1 LAGLRALPFFGAED
15 ARNAAARRRVGSTN
29 CFTRGGD
36 YGARRVPAMQD
47 RRTGTPTDSEVSE
60 MAHGWQFY
68 MNPGP
73 TNIPDRILRAMD
85 RATMDFTGAQF
96 RAIAEECLAGLKR
109 IFKTEHSI
117 LAYAA
122 TGHGAWEAALVNL
135 FSPGDKV
142 LLIESGFFSLNW
154 GLRGQTF
161 GLEVETLPNDWRR
174 AADPAKL
181 EARLR
186 ADTQHQIKAVLVV
199 HNETSTGVAHPV
211 AELRRAIDAAK
222 HPALYL
228 VDTISSLASF
238 DFRMDEWG
246 VDVVVA
252 GSQKG
257 LMLPTGMAFTAVSA
271 KALAATA
278 TAKLPRVYWDW
289 KRLLD
294 PSHGHWNGTVPV
306 HFFFGLQEA
315 LRMLE
320 EEGLDNVFARHHRLA
335 EATRRA
341 VRVWRSNNGPEIFA
355 LDPQA
360 QSDSITAVLVPDG
373 YDADKVRTAALD
385 KFNVSLGGGLDRLR
399 GRVFRIGHMGD
410 LNEPM
415 VLGAIAAVEMA
426 LDLTGVPH
434 GKGAVSAAM
443 EYLTETA

>member
-1 LAGLRALPFFGAED
+1 
-15 ARNAAARRRVGSTN
+15 
-29 CFTRGGD
+29 
-36 YGARRVPAMQD
+36 
-47 RRTGTPTDSEVSE
+47 
-60 MAHGWQFY
+60 

-73 TNIPDRILRAMD
+73 TNIPERILRAMD
-85 RATMDFTGAQF
+85 RGAIDFTGAQF
-96 RAIAEECLAGLKR
+96 RAISEECFAGLKR
-109 IFKTEHSI
+109 VFKTRETV

-142 LLIESGFFSLNW
+142 LVVESGFFSLNW
-154 GLRGQTF
+154 GMRGQAF

-186 ADTQHQIKAVLVV
+186 ADTGHQIKAVLAV
-199 HNETSTGVAHPV
+199 HNETSTGVAHPI
-211 AELRRAIDAAK
+211 AEMRRAIDAAR
-222 HPALYL
+222 HPALFL

-278 TAKLPRVYWDW
+278 AAKLPRVYWDW
-289 KRLLD
+289 RRLMGEA
-294 PSHGHWNGTVPV
+294 SQAYWNGTAPV
-306 HFFFGLQEA
+306 HFFYGLQEA

-341 VRVWRSNNGPEIFA
+341 GRGWAHNDGAEVYAMAPG
-355 LDPQA
+355 A
-360 QSDSITAVLVPDG
+360 QSNTVTAVLVAEG
-373 YDADKVRTAALD
+373 SDADRVRQTALD
-385 KFNVSLGGGLDRLR
+385 RFNVSLGGGLDRLK
-399 GRVFRIGHMGD
+399 GRVFRIGHLGD

-415 VLGAIAAVEMA
+415 LLGTIAAVEMA
-426 LDLTGVPH
+426 LDLAGVPH
-434 GKGAVSAAM
+434 GQGAVKAAM
-443 EYLTETA
+443 EYLTGDA